1 MYMALETTPY
11 NALITYKDRRAFAFP
26 SAVNSAELRN
36 LKASPL
42 YAVNPCNPLET
53 LTNDPEFSDH
63 IFSTAGQ
70 SASLTLNN
78 ERASSEGNCWTAFAT
93 AVVISGNAQEGA
105 VLGTGWRSLD
115 IPFDGDSRIN
125 GCFIG

>member
-1 MYMALETTPY
+1 MSGLFIE
-11 NALITYKDRRAFAFP
+11 NCRRPFAFGYTP
-26 SAVNSAELRN
+26 LNDFHQRAEWSGETEGNSITQQFAQQANGTDFE
-36 LKASPL
+36 
-42 YAVNPCNPLET
+42 
-53 LTNDPEFSDH
+53 
-63 IFSTAGQ
+63 

-78 ERASSEGNCWTAFAT
+78 ERASSEGNSWTAFAT

-125 GCFIG
+125 GSFIG